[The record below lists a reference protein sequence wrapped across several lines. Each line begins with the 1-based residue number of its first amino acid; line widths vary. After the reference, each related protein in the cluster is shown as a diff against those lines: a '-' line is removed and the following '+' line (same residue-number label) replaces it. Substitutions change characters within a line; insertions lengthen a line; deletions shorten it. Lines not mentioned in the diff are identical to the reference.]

1 LGVVW
6 IGRGRLRAAEGRRAR
21 RVMAVR
27 ALIGGDCAE
36 FGVQDA
42 GRVFAAG
49 VARRRAALRG
59 AWLGAV

>member
-1 LGVVW
+1 MDRAGALEG
-6 IGRGRLRAAEGRRAR
+6 GRGAENASGDGDA
-21 RVMAVR
+21 

-59 AWLGAV
+59 PWLGAV